1 MGRGKPGDTSLPCDL
16 DAEKKVLGAMIRD
29 PDAIPRARD
38 ILAPSDFYQPSHQ
51 ILYETMLEIDRS
63 GWPVDLL
70 ILANALTR
78 KNLMNEAGGPFYLA
92 ELVGCVATSVNVEY
106 HARLVLDKAVRRRII
121 RQCAEISAAARTE
134 ELETVAEQAYQFAI
148 QAQPPAVTNHIATM
162 EEGLL
167 AVSTEFQTRWERK
180 KNKKS
185 LKEVSTSFPG
195 LDRLTGGIG
204 NGELW
209 ILAGRPAEGKSLL
222 AAQIGMHAA
231 REGNVLFF
239 SLEMSQREI
248 LERTMNISYERDHD
262 VTARRIQEKSN
273 ELRNLNFYTVDLSD
287 LDITQIAAKAETF
300 KAKHKGLSLII
311 LDYLQLVAAP
321 DHLQRAGLVQ
331 QVTFTSNQCKMLAR
345 RLGCGFLV
353 LSQLSRASE
362 KEGRRPRLSDLRES
376 GAIEQDAD
384 LVMFI
389 HRGGEE
395 KGQEGP
401 RMLMVEKNRH
411 GRCGHVVLYFNPA
424 DLRFGEMADEEAPQA
439 HWVPDPPD
447 DEVPF

>member
-180 KNKKS
+180 KAGKS
-185 LKEVSTSFPG
+185 LKEISTGFSG
-195 LDRLTGGIG
+195 LDHITGGIG
-204 NGELW
+204 QGELW

-389 HRGGEE
+389 HREGEE

-401 RMLMVEKNRH
+401 RLLMVEKNRH
-411 GRCGHVVLYFNPA
+411 GRCGHVDLYFNTN
-424 DLRFGEMADEEAPQA
+424 DLRFRETDHCDEPAYVSKA
-439 HWVPDPPD
+439 YPPD

>member
-1 MGRGKPGDTSLPCDL
+1 LPCDL

-180 KNKKS
+180 KAGKS
-185 LKEVSTSFPG
+185 LKEISTGFSG
-195 LDRLTGGIG
+195 LDHITGGIG
-204 NGELW
+204 QGELW

-389 HRGGEE
+389 HREGEE

-401 RMLMVEKNRH
+401 RLLMVEKNRH
-411 GRCGHVVLYFNPA
+411 GRCGHVELYFKTD
-424 DLRFGEMADEEAPQA
+424 DLRFRETDHCDEPAYVSKA
-439 HWVPDPPD
+439 YPPD

>member
-1 MGRGKPGDTSLPCDL
+1 MTEQLLPCNL

-29 PDAIPRARD
+29 RKAILRARD
-38 ILAPSDFYQPSHQ
+38 ILTPADFYQPSHQ

-180 KNKKS
+180 KAGKS
-185 LKEVSTSFPG
+185 LKEISTGFSG
-195 LDRLTGGIG
+195 LDHITGGIG
-204 NGELW
+204 QGELW

-389 HRGGEE
+389 HREGEE

-401 RMLMVEKNRH
+401 RLLMVEKNRH
-411 GRCGHVVLYFNPA
+411 GRCGHVDLYFNTN
-424 DLRFGEMADEEAPQA
+424 DLRFRETDHCDEPAYVSKA
-439 HWVPDPPD
+439 YPPD